1 MWCPADT
8 VVHRRGR
15 QRPTHNTGGGR
26 KKNVSITSSSGD
38 AHGGAASVGRT
49 TQTLRVWVHLLDI
62 TEWRPVYRW
71 FCSSGSGDMVIYVDR
86 QRAAVGPRSDSCL
99 PMTGEGTGLEA
110 LTSPQAGYLGKV
122 QERAALL
129 ESCPWCASKGLTFAL
144 RSYRINLQESL
155 TLCTNPQCLFP
166 LVTRPLEDVLASL
179 ERVEPP
185 VGNKRKS
192 VLGLEEAIKSPL
204 KRQRRSEDGDLRPQ
218 SVCCAPASDERSG
231 SPDTD
236 SKRLN
241 GYQKET
247 PDVEMAEWDDVDIQ
261 NGDDPV
267 PPVLSGSVGHSPE
280 VLLTSNGSKPPAL
293 SPHLASPDESKQNNV
308 PALNERRRLC
318 SPLPIYSAHIK
329 TPSPLC
335 NEQTASTESE
345 AVTADG
351 PPCRGVTGS
360 PSASRGSSDELVPV
374 PKQLLWR
381 NSDSLCWLDSLLAA
395 LVNCR
400 SLRNLGPEEEPQR
413 PSVWRLLREHE
424 EVCAAVQAHQQTGRD
439 GVLRVPRHVLQN
451 ACIDLERLRMS
462 VFKLLQPKLHCKLG
476 QKETPVFA
484 MPLLLAS
491 DSWVEHLFQTTYLWE
506 FKCSECKVIVKERV
520 VKTLPTF
527 TNIVPDWSP
536 LNAVHFAPCNVCS
549 KKNQSRT
556 MLLESV
562 PPVFALHFVEG
573 LPDNDV
579 GGYSFSFKGRRY
591 SVTTVIQYCH
601 QLKHFVTWIH
611 NQDGSWLEYDDLKEP
626 ACETH
631 QRLQIPAQE
640 IHVVFWEAEEEA
652 KPSVCSPSSTLPEPP
667 PAEKEGVPCLQD
679 LSAEEPAAETPDESL
694 LTSHNVTD
702 IVCALSGDASTNVLD
717 TTATADVNT
726 SIGATTLLDAF
737 DGLTHND
744 IITLTLV
751 ELQPDAVQSEAAP
764 SKTADQTESPSAPGR
779 TESLLSSP
787 DSSVRA
793 AGGELSHN
801 ADAEHTAASVTSD
814 SESKDSEASDPTF
827 VPGAKRQRGRRANQR
842 KTVGRQRFKKPSSSK
857 DAPQSTPGPPPE
869 APSPESSPPEASPP
883 EASPPES
890 PPEPPI
896 PVCSAQGNAAPVG
909 EQTSTVSST
918 NSSPP
923 SSTQSDR
930 WSFLLSKHRLNPCS
944 KNISYPPPTQN
955 PATITEAKSSHLVH
969 STPNPVRKL
978 PVPLGVPKA
987 PLVTEEGQSLPPK
1000 AAEMYGGFGAKSSS
1014 PLIPLP
1020 SPLSTLPLPPVVPP
1034 NHPTP
1039 LSWTSGT
1046 SPPLLPKI
1054 PSLKKPGRSTVPPVL
1069 GDTEAL
1075 RYKLLK
1081 KLKAK
1086 KKKLAKLNQLLGG
1099 GGGPHLRPDST
1110 DLNSPSTVSS
1120 STYDGSTC
1128 DDILSDLLS
1137 PATTAS
1143 HLSPDSTDFLEM
1155 LAAGQDEADQLRSV
1169 ANGVGVV
1176 SQTNCSS
1183 MSQHE
1188 DHNFLEEFLSQ
1199 L

>member
-1 MWCPADT
+1 
-8 VVHRRGR
+8 
-15 QRPTHNTGGGR
+15 
-26 KKNVSITSSSGD
+26 
-38 AHGGAASVGRT
+38 
-49 TQTLRVWVHLLDI
+49 
-62 TEWRPVYRW
+62 
-71 FCSSGSGDMVIYVDR
+71 
-86 QRAAVGPRSDSCL
+86 
-99 PMTGEGTGLEA
+99 
-110 LTSPQAGYLGKV
+110 
-122 QERAALL
+122 
-129 ESCPWCASKGLTFAL
+129 KGLAFAL

-179 ERVEPP
+179 ERAEPP
-185 VGNKRKS
+185 VGSKRKT
-192 VLGLEEAIKSPL
+192 VL
-204 KRQRRSEDGDLRPQ
+204 
-218 SVCCAPASDERSG
+218 DERSG

-236 SKRLN
+236 GKRLN
-241 GYQKET
+241 GYQK
-247 PDVEMAEWDDVDIQ
+247 DVEMAEWDDQ
-261 NGDDPV
+261 
-267 PPVLSGSVGHSPE
+267 H
-280 VLLTSNGSKPPAL
+280 
-293 SPHLASPDESKQNNV
+293 NV
-308 PALNERRRLC
+308 PALNKCRRLC
-318 SPLPIYSAHIK
+318 
-329 TPSPLC
+329 SPLC

-345 AVTADG
+345 AVTAGD
-351 PPCRGVTGS
+351 PPR
-360 PSASRGSSDELVPV
+360 RDSSDELVPV
-374 PKQLLWR
+374 PEQLLWR
-381 NSDSLCWLDSLLAA
+381 NSDNLCWLDSLLAV

-400 SLRNLGPEEEPQR
+400 SLRSLQPEEEPRR
-413 PSVWRLLREHE
+413 PSV
-424 EVCAAVQAHQQTGRD
+424 
-439 GVLRVPRHVLQN
+439 HVLQN
-451 ACIDLERLRMS
+451 ACVDLERVRMS

-491 DSWVEHLFQTTYLWE
+491 DSWVERLFQTTYLWE
-506 FKCSECKVIVKERV
+506 FKCSECKVIAKERV

-536 LNAVHFAPCNVCS
+536 LNAVHFAPCNVCN

-573 LPDNDV
+573 LPDDDV
-579 GGYSFSFKGRRY
+579 RKYSFSFKGRRY

-631 QRLQIPAQE
+631 QRLQIPPQE
-640 IHVVFWEAEEEA
+640 IHVVFWEAEEEEEEA
-652 KPSVCSPSSTLPEPP
+652 QPSVCSPSSTLPEPS

-694 LTSHNVTD
+694 LASHNVTD

-717 TTATADVNT
+717 TTATTDINT
-726 SIGATTLLDAF
+726 SIGASTLLDAF
-737 DGLTHND
+737 DGLTHSD

-764 SKTADQTESPSAPGR
+764 SKTADRR

-787 DSSVRA
+787 DSSIQA
-793 AGGELSHN
+793 AGGDPSHN
-801 ADAEHTAASVTSD
+801 ADAEHTAASITSD

-842 KTVGRQRFKKPSSSK
+842 KSVGRQRLKKPSSSK
-857 DAPQSTPGPPPE
+857 DAPQSTPAPP
-869 APSPESSPPEASPP
+869 PESSPPEA
-883 EASPPES
+883 

-896 PVCSAQGNAAPVG
+896 PVCSAQTNAAPVR

-930 WSFLLSKHRLNPCS
+930 WSFLLSKHRPNPCS
-944 KNISYPPPTQN
+944 KNIPCPPPTQH
-955 PATITEAKSSHLVH
+955 PATPAEAKPSHLVH

-987 PLVTEEGQSLPPK
+987 PLITEEGQSLPPK

-1014 PLIPLP
+1014 PLNPVP

-1039 LSWTSGT
+1039 LSWTSGP

-1054 PSLKKPGRSTVPPVL
+1054 PSLKKPGRSTVPAAL
-1069 GDTEAL
+1069 SDTEAL

-1110 DLNSPSTVSS
+1110 ALNSPSTVSS
-1120 STYDGSTC
+1120 STYDGSAC

-1143 HLSPDSTDFLEM
+1143 HLSPDSTGFLEM
-1155 LAAGQDEADQLRSV
+1155 LAAGQDGANQLHSG
-1169 ANGVGVV
+1169 ANGAAVV
-1176 SQTNCSS
+1176 SQMNCSS
-1183 MSQHE
+1183 MSQQE

>member
-1 MWCPADT
+1 
-8 VVHRRGR
+8 
-15 QRPTHNTGGGR
+15 
-26 KKNVSITSSSGD
+26 
-38 AHGGAASVGRT
+38 
-49 TQTLRVWVHLLDI
+49 
-62 TEWRPVYRW
+62 
-71 FCSSGSGDMVIYVDR
+71 MVIYVDR
-86 QRAAVGPRSDSCL
+86 QRAAVGPRSDGCL

-110 LTSPQAGYLGKV
+110 LASPQAGYLGKV
-122 QERAALL
+122 QERAASL
-129 ESCPWCASKGLTFAL
+129 ESCPWCASKGLAFAL

-179 ERVEPP
+179 ERAEPP
-185 VGNKRKS
+185 VGSKRKT

-204 KRQRRSEDGDLRPQ
+204 KRQRRSDDGDLRPR

-236 SKRLN
+236 GKRLN
-241 GYQKET
+241 GYQK
-247 PDVEMAEWDDVDIQ
+247 DVEMAEWDDVEDQ
-261 NGDDPV
+261 NGDGPV
-267 PPVLSGSVGHSPE
+267 PPVLSGCVGHSPD

-293 SPHLASPDESKQNNV
+293 SPHLASPDESEQHNV
-308 PALNERRRLC
+308 PALNKCRRLC
-318 SPLPIYSAHIK
+318 
-329 TPSPLC
+329 SPLC

-345 AVTADG
+345 AVTAGD
-351 PPCRGVTGS
+351 PPR
-360 PSASRGSSDELVPV
+360 RDSSDELVPV
-374 PKQLLWR
+374 PEQLLWR
-381 NSDSLCWLDSLLAA
+381 NSDNLCWLDSLLAV

-400 SLRNLGPEEEPQR
+400 SLRSLQPEEEPRR

-439 GVLRVPRHVLQN
+439 GVLRVPSHVLQN
-451 ACIDLERLRMS
+451 ACVDLERVRMS

-491 DSWVEHLFQTTYLWE
+491 DSWVERLFQTTYLWE
-506 FKCSECKVIVKERV
+506 FKCSECKVIAKERV

-536 LNAVHFAPCNVCS
+536 LNAVHFAPCNVCN

-573 LPDNDV
+573 LPDDDV
-579 GGYSFSFKGRRY
+579 RKYSFSFKGRRY

-631 QRLQIPAQE
+631 QRLQIPPQE
-640 IHVVFWEAEEEA
+640 IHVVFWEAEEEEEEA
-652 KPSVCSPSSTLPEPP
+652 QPSVCSPSSTLPEPS

-694 LTSHNVTD
+694 LASHNVTD

-717 TTATADVNT
+717 TTATTDINT
-726 SIGATTLLDAF
+726 SIGASTLLDAF
-737 DGLTHND
+737 DGLTHSD

-764 SKTADQTESPSAPGR
+764 SKTADRR

-787 DSSVRA
+787 DSSIQA
-793 AGGELSHN
+793 AGGDPSHN
-801 ADAEHTAASVTSD
+801 ADAEHTAASITSD

-842 KTVGRQRFKKPSSSK
+842 KSVGRQRLKKPSSSK
-857 DAPQSTPGPPPE
+857 DAPQSTPAPP
-869 APSPESSPPEASPP
+869 PESSPPEA
-883 EASPPES
+883 

-896 PVCSAQGNAAPVG
+896 PVCSAQTNAAPVR

-930 WSFLLSKHRLNPCS
+930 WSFLLSKHRPNPCS
-944 KNISYPPPTQN
+944 KNIPCPPPTQH
-955 PATITEAKSSHLVH
+955 PATPAEAKPSHLVH

-987 PLVTEEGQSLPPK
+987 PLITEEGQSLPPK

-1014 PLIPLP
+1014 PLNPVP

-1039 LSWTSGT
+1039 LSWTSGP

-1054 PSLKKPGRSTVPPVL
+1054 PSLKKPGRSTVPAAL
-1069 GDTEAL
+1069 SDTEAL

-1110 DLNSPSTVSS
+1110 ALNSPSTVSS
-1120 STYDGSTC
+1120 STYDGSAC

-1143 HLSPDSTDFLEM
+1143 HLSPDSTGFLEM
-1155 LAAGQDEADQLRSV
+1155 LAAGQDGANQLHSG
-1169 ANGVGVV
+1169 ANGAAVV
-1176 SQTNCSS
+1176 SQMNCSS
-1183 MSQHE
+1183 MSQQE